1 MIKISSNFRQVGGVA
16 GEALFVYRI
25 QEDVHTSSNYN
36 SPEFI
41 PGLEIFGLV
50 HS

>member
-25 QEDVHTSSNYN
+25 QEDVHTSSN
-36 SPEFI
+36 SPGFI